1 MDFPAGL
8 CGQKMILN
16 NHNYKKI
23 NLRRYSSE
31 ELVHWNNFIAPKTQ
45 YIEFTLQDQSA
56 SYQVFIRSELPDVTE
71 KSVGLLVEIEG
82 VAAALWLSSWPLVE
96 RIRTYITEN
105 KLKNIPQDLRAELL
119 ETALEPL
126 LSTIVANLGAQVK
139 VLNFLKIKPSD
150 INNYSIVFKVKE
162 NQTRT
167 IDAILVMNKKLQP
180 VIEGLISRWPS
191 YLYLHEWQ
199 SQFTPLFLEV
209 GRMALTV
216 SELHQLALADV
227 IMLESAENLI
237 NHELSIRLASGE
249 RFNARV
255 EGSELTVMTGVK
267 KMSDENRDDNV
278 ANMGDL
284 PVKLTFDIGEL
295 VLPFN
300 QVESLTSG
308 YVINLQQPF
317 AEVVKIRSQNRVI
330 GTGEL
335 VDINGK
341 VGVRIISLFGIN
353 TNG

>member
-1 MDFPAGL
+1 
-8 CGQKMILN
+8 MILN
-16 NHNYKKI
+16 NNYKKL
-23 NLRRYSSE
+23 NLRHYGSE
-31 ELVHWNNFIAPKTQ
+31 ELVRWKNFIAPKTQ

-56 SYQVFIRSELPDVTE
+56 SYQVFIRTELPDVTE

-82 VAAALWLSSWPLVE
+82 VPAALWLSSWPLIE
-96 RIRTYITEN
+96 RIRTYVTEN
-105 KLKNIPQDLRAELL
+105 KLKNLPQDLRAELL

-126 LSTIVANLGAQVK
+126 LSTIVANLGVQVK

-150 INNYSIVFKVKE
+150 INNYSVVFKITE
-162 NQTRT
+162 NQTRE

-180 VIEGLISRWPS
+180 VIEDLIGRWPS

-199 SQFTPLFLEV
+199 NHLTPLFLEA
-209 GRMALTV
+209 GRMALSI
-216 SELHQLALADV
+216 SELHQLEPADV
-227 IMLESAENLI
+227 VMLESAENLI

-249 RFNARV
+249 RLSARV
-255 EGSELTVMTGVK
+255 EDNLLTVMTGVR
-267 KMSDENRDDNV
+267 KMSDENRDDSV

-300 QVESLTSG
+300 QIESLTSG
-308 YVINLQQPF
+308 YVINLEKPF

>member
-1 MDFPAGL
+1 MR
-8 CGQKMILN
+8 N
-16 NHNYKKI
+16 NNYKKI
-23 NLRRYSSE
+23 NLRRYGSE
-31 ELVHWNNFIAPKTQ
+31 ELVSWKNFIAPKTQ

-71 KSVGLLVEIEG
+71 KSVGLLIEIEG
-82 VAAALWLSSWPLVE
+82 VPAALWLSSWPLVE

-105 KLKNIPQDLRAELL
+105 KLKSLPLDLRAELL

-126 LSTIVANLGAQVK
+126 LSTIVANLGVK
-139 VLNFLKIKPSD
+139 IRVLNFLKIKPSD
-150 INNYSIVFKVKE
+150 INDYSIVFKVKE
-162 NQTRT
+162 SQTRQ

-180 VIEGLISRWPS
+180 VAEDLIARWPS

-199 SQFTPLFLEV
+199 SQFTWLFFEA
-209 GRMALTV
+209 GTAAL
-216 SELHQLALADV
+216 SILELHQLEVADV
-227 IMLESAENLI
+227 ILLESAEKLI
-237 NHELSIRLASGE
+237 NHELSIRLVSGE
-249 RFNARV
+249 RFSARA
-255 EGSELTVMTGVK
+255 EDSKLTVMTGVR

-308 YVINLQQPF
+308 YVINLEKPF
-317 AEVVKIRSQNRVI
+317 AEIVKIRSQNRVI